1 MSEKGCEVLE
11 ALRRAGVWSGRM
23 RKKLADILLDRDPP
37 HLKRVFLG
45 GFLLYAVGLSVEQ
58 VVSLIERYGMWVDF
72 DRRITE
78 RNLRGIHKRKHNG
91 PKSDGPKSSGPTSDN
106 PKVSRGDYERDL
118 EEIGTVIWRPI
129 LAGNGYPIGWE
140 KIILLG

>member
-1 MSEKGCEVLE
+1 MADEREVLR
-11 ALRRAGVWSGRM
+11 ALCRLGIWSVRKRRE
-23 RKKLADILLDRDPP
+23 LASILMDSDPP
-37 HLKRVFLG
+37 HLKRVYLGAFLR
-45 GFLLYAVGLSVEQ
+45 FGLGMDISQ
-58 VVSLIERYGMWVDF
+58 AADFIEKYCAWVDF

-91 PKSDGPKSSGPTSDN
+91 PKSDGPKLSGPTSDE
-106 PKVSRGDYERDL
+106 PARGDYERDL
-118 EEIGTVIWRPI
+118 EKIGTVIWRPI